1 MEERGRDVE
10 RKRGGS
16 TDMFVG
22 NIGCVPINSNDGLF
36 VMYVPEMQ
44 KVSLQ
49 FVPLGSRGEADV
61 TL

>member
-10 RKRGGS
+10 RKRGRS

-44 KVSLQ
+44 KVSL
-49 FVPLGSRGEADV
+49 
-61 TL
+61 